1 MSDDA
6 RPVAIAAAAAPARGR
21 RLDDDEHGETL
32 LEEIANAVSHG
43 IGAGLAVAG
52 LVMMTVVAAGT
63 GSARAVVGAVIFGAM
78 LFVMFLASTLYHSV
92 GHRRKVPWLLAADH
106 CAIFLLIAGTYTPIT
121 LVILPGGAGWLLFG
135 LIWGL
140 ALIGVAL
147 RLFWLRYLHPA
158 FIAIYLAMGW
168 LGFFY
173 GERLRQ
179 GLGEDGMGLILIGG
193 LFYTLGLV
201 FYVLRRV
208 PYNHTLWHLCV
219 LAGAVF
225 HFFAVLHH
233 VLPKGS

>member
-1 MSDDA
+1 MTD
-6 RPVAIAAAAAPARGR
+6 RPPPVVAVGAAAPAPEARP
-21 RLDDDEHGETL
+21 DEDEHGETL

-52 LVMMTVVAAGT
+52 LVMMVVVAAGT
-63 GSARAVVGAVIFGAM
+63 GSARATVGAAIFGAM

-106 CAIFLLIAGTYTPIT
+106 CAIFLLIAGTYTPIA
-121 LVILPGGAGWLLFG
+121 LVILPGGPGWLLFG

-140 ALIGVAL
+140 AAIGIAL
-147 RLFWLRYLHPA
+147 RLFWLRYLHPL
-158 FIAIYLAMGW
+158 FIGIYLAMGW

-173 GERLRQ
+173 GDRLRQ

-208 PYNHTLWHLCV
+208 PYNHTLWHLSV
-219 LAGAVF
+219 LAGAIF
-225 HFFAVLHH
+225 HFFAVLHF
-233 VLPKGS
+233 VLPKAA